1 MHLRRIG
8 KVSPSPTNSGEC
20 DVSQKIIRVSL
31 SLSLPPL
38 RVCLS
43 CARRVCVSALENWPG
58 LPTLEA

>member
-31 SLSLPPL
+31 SLSLPPF
-38 RVCLS
+38 
-43 CARRVCVSALENWPG
+43 VCVSLARAVCVCPLSRTGQVYQP
-58 LPTLEA
+58 